1 MKNIVRNLNLA
12 MFFVKIEMVNKLEQQ
27 YILENLESFELEH
40 IFECGQCFRWNKQVN
55 GSYIGVF
62 KNNVLK
68 VEKKQ
73 NRIIFTGICDGNI
86 KEICEDYFSLNEDY
100 KKIKK
105 NLAKIDDNLKKS
117 IEFGYG
123 IRILHQDLWET
134 LISFIISANNNIP
147 RIKKIIERLSQKY
160 GKKIEFEETEYYT
173 FPTPEELAKA
183 SVQDLRNLGLGFR
196 DVRVYET
203 TKKVLNGEINLN
215 KIEKEQDIKK
225 IEKILLK
232 IPGVGPKVADCIMLF
247 ALKKYQVF
255 PIDVWVRRVMAELYF
270 ENEEQKPQKIK
281 QFAEQY
287 LGNKAGLAQQ
297 YLFYWRRELK

>member
-1 MKNIVRNLNLA
+1 M
-12 MFFVKIEMVNKLEQQ
+12 EQQ
-27 YILENLESFELEH
+27 YIIETLATFESEH
-40 IFECGQCFRWNKQVN
+40 IFECGQCFRWNKQEK

-62 KNNVLK
+62 RDNVLK

-73 NRIIFTGICDGNI
+73 NKVIFTGICNGDI

-100 KKIKK
+100 EKIKK
-105 NLAKIDDNLKKS
+105 DLAKIDDNLKRS
-117 IEFGYG
+117 IEFGKG

-147 RIKKIIERLSQKY
+147 RIKKIIERLSQNY
-160 GKKIEFEETEYYT
+160 GKKIEFEGKEFYI
-173 FPTPEELAKA
+173 FPTPEELSKA

-203 TKKVLNGEINLN
+203 TKKVLNGEIDLN
-215 KIEKEQDIKK
+215 TMEKEQDVKI
-225 IEKILLK
+225 IEKNLLD

-255 PIDVWVRRVMAELYF
+255 PIDVWVRKVMAELYF

-281 QFAEQY
+281 QFVEQY
-287 LGNKAGLAQQ
+287 FGNKAGLAQQ
-297 YLFYWRRELK
+297 YLFYWRRALK